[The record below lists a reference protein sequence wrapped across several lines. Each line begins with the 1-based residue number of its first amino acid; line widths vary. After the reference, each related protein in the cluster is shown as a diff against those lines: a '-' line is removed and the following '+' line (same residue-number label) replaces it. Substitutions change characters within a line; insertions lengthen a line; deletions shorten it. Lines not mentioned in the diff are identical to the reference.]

1 MPKIIS
7 EHFEL
12 VNLCHVNCSGPVF
25 IEKQCRGF
33 PLGMK
38 EVRDLAY
45 QYSERNKLYAF
56 RSKHGKAGYYWFTGF
71 MHLYPKLRIRKPKAL
86 SAARAMAMNRPII
99 GKW

>member
-1 MPKIIS
+1 MPEIIS

-25 IEKQCRGF
+25 IETQCRGF

-45 QYSERNKLYAF
+45 Q
-56 RSKHGKAGYYWFTGF
+56 WVI
-71 MHLYPKLRIRKPKAL
+71 P
-86 SAARAMAMNRPII
+86 
-99 GKW
+99 W